1 MKRILFIIF
10 MLVLYNTAYAEF
22 IKPID
27 NIIST
32 KATLQDANKKSD
44 ALNGEVHFHYNSVYW
59 ADYGQEVAEL
69 YDNTYGGFF
78 LKIEFV
84 VQGKNGALKQY
95 YHIPQQEVKK
105 LLTMAT
111 SFNKDTYM
119 QLLIPVTAVIEKSG
133 NKELINYYDHQFKA
147 YTNNGKFILEWEN
160 ADKNGIKEQLSFDQ
174 AVLLKV
180 WQVLL
185 QNTVY

>member
-1 MKRILFIIF
+1 MKKFLFIIF
-10 MLVLYNTAYAEF
+10 ILVLYNTVYAEF
-22 IKPID
+22 IKPIN

-32 KATLQDANKKSD
+32 KAALQDANSKGN

-78 LKIEFV
+78 LTIEFV

-147 YTNNGKFILEWEN
+147 YTSNGNFILEWKN

-180 WQVLL
+180 WQILL